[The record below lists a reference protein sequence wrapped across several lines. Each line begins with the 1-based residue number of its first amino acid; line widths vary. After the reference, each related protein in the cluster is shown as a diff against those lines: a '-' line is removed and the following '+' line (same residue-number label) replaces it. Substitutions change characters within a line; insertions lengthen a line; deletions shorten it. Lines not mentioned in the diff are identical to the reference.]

1 MIKVGIIDM
10 DINNTHSLMSSL
22 IRTGYS
28 PEIIQTPDAM
38 TGKDLIILPGVGAFP
53 YAMSVL
59 KKKGFDSALKLWASE
74 NKPLVGICL
83 GMQLL
88 YNTGLEMEETE
99 GLGIL
104 KGVVTKLPPSVI
116 VPHMGWNTLEV
127 CRETPLLA
135 STQDEIT
142 VYFVHSFYVSQD
154 DETTRLATC
163 HYGAMIPAIV
173 KKGQTVGFQFHPEK
187 SGQLGQELL
196 SQLKEILIW

>member
-22 IRTGYS
+22 IRTGYA
-28 PEIIQTPDAM
+28 PEIIQTPEAM
-38 TGKDLIILPGVGAFP
+38 ADKDLIILPGVGAFP

-59 KKKGFDSALKLWASE
+59 KKKGFDTALKLWASE

-88 YNTGLEMEETE
+88 YTTGLEMGETE

-104 KGVVTKLPPSVI
+104 KGVVTMLPPTVI

-127 CRETPLLA
+127 CQNTPLL
-135 STQDEIT
+135 SSSSDEKT
-142 VYFVHSFYVSQD
+142 VYFVHSFYVSED
-154 DETTRLATC
+154 DEDTRLATC
-163 HYGAMIPAIV
+163 HYGAKIPAMV
-173 KKGQTVGFQFHPEK
+173 KKGQTIGFQFHPEK
-187 SGQLGQELL
+187 SGQFGQELL
-196 SQLKEILIW
+196 SKLKEILIW